1 MGNSN
6 SSNKI
11 SAQDKA
17 ILDMKVQR
25 DKLHQ
30 YQKRIRVV
38 TDRETEIARE
48 CLRKENK
55 SGALLA
61 LRRKKYQESLLQKT
75 DQQLAQLETLTSDVE
90 FAQVQKD
97 VVFGL
102 QQGTS
107 VLKEIHKEMGGLDKV
122 EMIMGESAEA
132 RAYQEEINDMLG
144 GKMSNQDEDDVEDEL
159 EAMER
164 EANAL
169 QNHVYEPIDF
179 SAITTLNEAEPS
191 SGAKVVQK
199 TWMERMNQEPELN
212 SDADEQLLMH
222 IPFTGQIRLH
232 SILLRTSTTSHAP
245 MTLKLYLNRE
255 DLDFSTATSLEPT
268 QTLELPQ
275 TNELQEIGV
284 KRALF
289 NTVRSLDLFFE
300 DNWGR
305 GEEDVTKVSYI
316 GFKGEWMK
324 LSREPVNFIYEAAA
338 NPGDH
343 KMASGVGEKL
353 GSDVGGAGGEGWGVK
368 GLRIGERES
377 VIYGARSTNSALE
390 GDSQTYVSRK
400 SLCKISPAWC
410 GFWSRSA
417 YATSAMDYKETITS
431 SGH

>member
-1 MGNSN
+1 MGNSS

-30 YQKRIRVV
+30 YQKRIRVI

-164 EANAL
+164 EANGKTAADNL
-169 QNHVYEPIDF
+169 PDAPSGVVEGELPDVPSETPEQKAKRRREARAARAQAREPI
-179 SAITTLNEAEPS
+179 
-191 SGAKVVQK
+191 
-199 TWMERMNQEPELN
+199 
-212 SDADEQLLMH
+212 
-222 IPFTGQIRLH
+222 
-232 SILLRTSTTSHAP
+232 
-245 MTLKLYLNRE
+245 
-255 DLDFSTATSLEPT
+255 
-268 QTLELPQ
+268 
-275 TNELQEIGV
+275 
-284 KRALF
+284 
-289 NTVRSLDLFFE
+289 
-300 DNWGR
+300 
-305 GEEDVTKVSYI
+305 
-316 GFKGEWMK
+316 
-324 LSREPVNFIYEAAA
+324 AA
-338 NPGDH
+338 
-343 KMASGVGEKL
+343 
-353 GSDVGGAGGEGWGVK
+353 
-368 GLRIGERES
+368 
-377 VIYGARSTNSALE
+377 
-390 GDSQTYVSRK
+390 
-400 SLCKISPAWC
+400 
-410 GFWSRSA
+410 
-417 YATSAMDYKETITS
+417 
-431 SGH
+431 